1 MISCVAIDDESLAL
15 SVIEDYIRKSDFLEL
30 KASFTN
36 PVKAFTFVNE
46 NDIDLIFIDIQ
57 MPDLNGMELVSKL
70 RNKPLIIFTTAYSKY
85 AIDGFKVDA
94 IDYLLKPIDF
104 PDFAKAADKAREWFY
119 LRSQKPADIDSN
131 NDFLF
136 IKSEHKV
143 IRINFKD
150 ILYIQGMSE
159 YVKIFVGT
167 GKPITSLLS
176 LKSLEQRLPQK
187 QFMRVHKSFIVNLEK
202 ITVIERNEIYYDNGT
217 VIPVSNQYRDI
228 FQKYLDNNF
237 MI

>member
-187 QFMRVHKSFIVNLEK
+187 QFMRVHKSYIISLPKISMIENGFIVLN
-202 ITVIERNEIYYDNGT
+202 NGHR
-217 VIPVSNQYRDI
+217 VSIGLNY
-228 FQKYLDNNF
+228 KEGF
-237 MI
+237 MSKMKFRML